1 MDKNPSGN
9 LKEESTWLRLVFII
23 LFAILFNLAEVVLT
37 AVVVVQFLS
46 TLVRGKP
53 VSQITVF
60 GQNLST
66 FVYEMLLFLTF
77 RTDDMPWP
85 ISAWPSG
92 PPSDAAGET
101 ADGSEST
108 APTGVADAPDE
119 GAPAK
124 PKPRP
129 AKKPAP
135 KKKPKP
141 KT

>member
-1 MDKNPSGN
+1 MDKNTSGN
-9 LKEESTWLRLVFII
+9 LKEESTWLRFVFII
-23 LFAILFNLAEVVLT
+23 LFAILFNLAELVLT

-66 FVYEMLLFLTF
+66 FLYEMLLFLTF
-77 RTDDMPWP
+77 KTDDMPWP
-85 ISAWPSG
+85 INAWPNG
-92 PPSDAAGET
+92 PPADAAGNP
-101 ADGSEST
+101 ADGAESSE
-108 APTGVADAPDE
+108 PTDVADALDE
-119 GAPAK
+119 DTPAQPK
-124 PKPRP
+124 PKP
-129 AKKPAP
+129 AKKSAP

>member
-1 MDKNPSGN
+1 MDKNTSGN

-23 LFAILFNLAEVVLT
+23 LFAILFNLAELVLT

-66 FVYEMLLFLTF
+66 FLYEMLLFLTF
-77 RTDDMPWP
+77 KTDDMPWP
-85 ISAWPSG
+85 INAWPNG
-92 PPSDAAGET
+92 PPAGAAGKA
-101 ADGSEST
+101 ADGAESSE
-108 APTGVADAPDE
+108 PTDVGDALDE
-119 GAPAK
+119 GAPAQPK
-124 PKPRP
+124 PKP
-129 AKKPAP
+129 AKKSAP

>member
-1 MDKNPSGN
+1 MENTTDN

-37 AVVVVQFLS
+37 AVVVIQFLS
-46 TLVRGKP
+46 TLVRGRP

-66 FVYEMLLFLTF
+66 FVYEILLFLTF
-77 RTDDMPWP
+77 KTDDMPWP

-92 PPSDAAGET
+92 APADPVGEAAE
-101 ADGSEST
+101 GSEST
-108 APTGVADAPDE
+108 QPTDVADPLDQGE
-119 GAPAK
+119 PAK
-124 PKPRP
+124 SKPRP
-129 AKKPAP
+129 ARKAAP

-141 KT
+141 KN